1 MKKGFTLIELLV
13 VIAVLGVLAAGVFV
27 AINPL
32 KRIQDARN
40 AQRKMDLGQIANAL
54 EAYYVSHG
62 GKYPSTNSD
71 WCGRPGT
78 YYDYTQR
85 PANCSDSWIPGLV
98 ADGDLKVLP
107 QDPTN
112 KATSKCGNDDKYASY
127 LYRSDV
133 TDYKLLAHCT
143 PEGDLLS
150 TDKFYDPIRPTHTW
164 QISSP
169 GGIGW

>member
-1 MKKGFTLIELLV
+1 M
-13 VIAVLGVLAAGVFV
+13 VIAVLGVLAAGVFT

-40 AQRKMDLGQIANAL
+40 VQRKMDLGQIANAL
-54 EAYYVSHG
+54 EAYFTSHL
-62 GKYPSTNSD
+62 GKYPNTNSV
-71 WCGRPGT
+71 WCGRPGSSW
-78 YYDYTQR
+78 DYTKNS
-85 PANCSDSWIPGLV
+85 NCGDSWIPDLV
-98 ADGDLKVLP
+98 ADGNLKILP

-112 KATSKCGNDDKYASY
+112 KRINVSQCPNDTNASY
-127 LYRSDV
+127 LYRSDG

-143 PEGDLLS
+143 PEGTLSS
-150 TDKFYDPIRPTHTW
+150 TDKFYDPSRPTWSW